1 VNPARRRGG
10 LLILGTAGT
19 MIVLDRASKIWAER
33 SFAAHPR
40 EVIEG
45 VLTFRFTTNSGG
57 AFSFGDRAPLLFA
70 AAAIVV
76 CLAILVRAFRAR
88 PTLHAVALG
97 LILGGAFGNLLDRIL
112 RGPGLSG
119 RVVDFIDP
127 HVWPVFN
134 VADAAVVSGAVLLAV
149 QSFRE
154 GRAGQADVTTD
165 A

>member
-1 VNPARRRGG
+1 VDPARRRGG
-10 LLILGTAGT
+10 LLILGTAAT
-19 MIVLDRASKIWAER
+19 VILLDRASKIWAER

-40 EVIEG
+40 DVIEG
-45 VLTFRFTTNSGG
+45 VLTLRFTTNSGG

-70 AAAIVV
+70 AAAIIV
-76 CLAILVRAFRAR
+76 CLAILGTAFRAR

-134 VADAAVVSGAVLLAV
+134 LADAAVVSGAVLLAV

-154 GRAGQADVTTD
+154 GRAAQADVTTD

>member
-1 VNPARRRGG
+1 MDPARRRGG

-19 MIVLDRASKIWAER
+19 VILADRASKICAER
-33 SFAAHPR
+33 SFTAHPR
-40 EVIEG
+40 DVIEG
-45 VLTFRFTTNSGG
+45 VLTLRFTTNSGG

-76 CLAILVRAFRAR
+76 CLAILGTAFRAR

-134 VADAAVVSGAVLLAV
+134 LADAAVVSGAVLLAV

-154 GRAGQADVTTD
+154 GRAAQADVTTD

>member
-1 VNPARRRGG
+1 VDPARRRGG

-19 MIVLDRASKIWAER
+19 VILVDRFSKIWAER

-40 EVIEG
+40 DVIEG
-45 VLTFRFTTNSGG
+45 VLTLRFTTNSGG
-57 AFSFGDRAPLLFA
+57 AFSFGDRTPLLFA

-76 CLAILVRAFRAR
+76 CLAILATAFRAR

-134 VADAAVVSGAVLLAV
+134 LADAAVVSGAVLLAV

-154 GRAGQADVTTD
+154 GRTARADVTID